1 MKSAVQI
8 DLSAAD
14 AVWVA
19 TALLHREHPRK
30 KAFSVQEI
38 VQRVGSEHLSSRQPM
53 TIYQH
58 ANQHCVA
65 NRQPNNARLSMLVE
79 TTDGLRRLYRR
90 GDPID
95 PQRVGTRHL
104 PDPAS
109 LPEAYRHLLDWYV
122 TWEKKNAGDVS
133 SDPLLALAGTWTFG
147 DGDTF
152 IRELREGWE

>member
-1 MKSAVQI
+1 MKTTVQI

-38 VQRVGSEHLSSRQPM
+38 VHRVEMENLSTRQPM

-65 NRQPNNARLSMLVE
+65 NRPPNNARLSMLME
-79 TTDGLRRLYRR
+79 TPDGLRRLYRR
-90 GDPID
+90 GDPIA
-95 PQRVGTRHL
+95 PQRMGARHL

-109 LPEAYRHLLDWYV
+109 LPEGYRHLLDWY
-122 TWEKKNAGDVS
+122 TAWENKNAADVS

-147 DGDTF
+147 DADAYV
-152 IRELREGWE
+152 RELREGWE